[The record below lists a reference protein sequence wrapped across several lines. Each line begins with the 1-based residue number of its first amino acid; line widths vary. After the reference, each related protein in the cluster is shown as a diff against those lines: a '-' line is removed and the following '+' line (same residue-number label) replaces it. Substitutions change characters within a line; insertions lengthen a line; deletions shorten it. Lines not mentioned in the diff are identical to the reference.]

1 MSAAP
6 TATATSSAR
15 QGAQRPVSGGGAEV
29 RERRE
34 LAGADGLDQRQ
45 VHRWAGWMLAITAST
60 CMPQPVQV
68 TFPQR

>member
-6 TATATSSAR
+6 TTSATIRAR
-15 QGAQRPVSGGGAEV
+15 QGAQRPVSGGSTEV
-29 RERRE
+29 RESRE
-34 LAGADGLDQRQ
+34 LAGSDGLDQRQ
-45 VHRWAGWMLAITAST
+45 LHRWAGWMLAITAST

>member
-6 TATATSSAR
+6 TA
-15 QGAQRPVSGGGAEV
+15 SGGSTEV
-29 RERRE
+29 RESRE

-45 VHRWAGWMLAITAST
+45 VHRWAGWMLAITASA
-60 CMPQPVQV
+60 CMPQPLQV

>member
-6 TATATSSAR
+6 PA
-15 QGAQRPVSGGGAEV
+15 SGGSAEV
-29 RERRE
+29 CESRE

-60 CMPQPVQV
+60 CMPQPLQV

>member
-1 MSAAP
+1 MSGAP
-6 TATATSSAR
+6 GATATIRAR
-15 QGAQRPVSGGGAEV
+15 QRGQRPVSNGGTEV
-29 RERRE
+29 RESRE

-60 CMPQPVQV
+60 CMPQPLQV

>member
-6 TATATSSAR
+6 TATATSNAR
-15 QGAQRPVSGGGAEV
+15 QGAQRPASGGSAAV
-29 RERRE
+29 RESRE

-45 VHRWAGWMLAITAST
+45 LHRWAGWMLAITAST